1 MYNGIFDE
9 LSRQYSVLVYERDR
23 LRALAAQRNAAE
35 QGDRGTA
42 RQQLA
47 PTETEYEYKLQA
59 KIDALNEALRGL
71 AKLLEL

>member
-1 MYNGIFDE
+1 MYKSIFDQ
-9 LSRQYSVLVYERDR
+9 LSRQYTALVYERDR
-23 LRALAAQRNAAE
+23 LRALAAQRVAAV
-35 QGDRGTA
+35 QGDRSAA

-47 PTETEYEYKLQA
+47 PTVSDYEHKLQA